1 MAIQGRTL
9 RGDTGRQRTDV
20 TAGLSRLYD
29 AGFHGSGGGRR
40 SRGYHNRGRRPWI
53 AVAGAAVVLALGG
66 AVLATRVN
74 WTTLDVNGI
83 AEGQE
88 LGRKDLAE
96 LSVRVEAS
104 GPAAG
109 EVRVE
114 VNGTEI
120 PVVEARNGEALVTRR
135 KPLVGALKT
144 GNNTLKV
151 TLDGKSILGGEQVER
166 TFSYNPA
173 GPRLMV
179 PAEVLDP
186 ADGQPVTVRG
196 LVDNA
201 AAVTANGQP
210 VTLDPGGAFT
220 LEIPAGLAEFSVDAI
235 DGDGNEERKII
246 SVTPEPAAAKYPE
259 TAAVHVA
266 AGDWANPAIRQ
277 QILDLAE
284 SGRINAVQLD
294 IKDEGGE
301 VGYRSNVALANKIGA
316 DKDYYDPEEAVAE
329 LHALDVRVIGR
340 VVCFLDPA
348 LASWAAENERPDLIV
363 LDGSGSGPLANNYGT
378 AAFTNLASAE
388 VRDYQMDLATEAVS
402 FGFDEILYDYVRR
415 PEGDPSSMRF
425 DGLKTAADVAV
436 ARFVAES
443 NERLE
448 GTGALL
454 GVSVFG
460 IASTRPEQ
468 IAQDIQL
475 MAPHVDY
482 VSPMVYPSH
491 WGPGEFGV
499 ADPVRQ
505 PGAIVRASVDDFHRV
520 VAGSGA
526 AVVAWL
532 QDFDSGDVLYDTE
545 KVSAQIDATLATGS
559 PGFLLWNPVSEYT
572 IDALSPL
579 AD

>member
-1 MAIQGRTL
+1 MAIQGRAL
-9 RGDTGRQRTDV
+9 RDTARQRTDV

-40 SRGYHNRGRRPWI
+40 SRGYSSRSRRPWI
-53 AVAGAAVVLALGG
+53 AVVGAAVVIAVGG
-66 AVLATRVN
+66 AALATRVN
-74 WTTLDVNGI
+74 WTTLDVKGI
-83 AEGQE
+83 ADGQE
-88 LGRKDLAE
+88 VGRKDLAK
-96 LSVRVEAS
+96 LSVRIESS

-109 EVRVE
+109 DVRVE
-114 VNGTEI
+114 LNGSSI
-120 PVVEARNGEALVTRR
+120 PVVESKDGEALVTRR
-135 KPLVGALKT
+135 KPLVRAIKT

-151 TLDGKSILGGEQVER
+151 TLDGRAVLGGEQEER

-179 PAEVLDP
+179 PAQVLDP
-186 ADGQPVTVRG
+186 ADGQPVSVRG
-196 LVDNA
+196 LVDSA
-201 AAVTANGQP
+201 SSMTANGQP
-210 VTLDPGGAFT
+210 VPLDPGGAFT
-220 LEIPAGLAEFSVDAI
+220 LEVPAGTAEIALEATDA
-235 DGDGNEERKII
+235 DGNTELQSI
-246 SVTPEPAAAKYPE
+246 SVTAAPEPAEYPE
-259 TAAVHVA
+259 TAALHVA
-266 AGDWANPAIRQ
+266 AGDWANPTIRQ
-277 QILDLAE
+277 QVLDLAKA
-284 SGRINAVQLD
+284 GRINAVQLD

-301 VGYRSNVALANKIGA
+301 VGYRTNVSLANKVGA
-316 DKDYYDPEEAVAE
+316 AQDYYDPEEAVAE

-340 VVCFLDPA
+340 VVCFLDPT
-348 LASWAAENERPDLIV
+348 LASWAAENERPDLLV
-363 LDGSGSGPLANNYGT
+363 LDGSGSSPLANDYGT

-388 VRDYQMDLATEAVS
+388 VRDYQMDLSTEAVS

-415 PEGDPSSMRF
+415 PEGDLTSMQF

-443 NERLE
+443 SDRLD
-448 GTGALL
+448 GTEALL

-475 MAPHVDY
+475 LAPHVDY

-491 WGPGEFGV
+491 WGDGEFGV

-505 PGAIVRASVDDFHRV
+505 PGDIVRASVEDFHRV

-526 AVVAWL
+526 AVVPWL
-532 QDFDSGDVLYDTE
+532 QDFDSGDVVYDVQ
-545 KVSAQIDATLATGS
+545 KVSAQIDAARSTGS
-559 PGFLLWNPVSEYT
+559 PGFLLWNPRSQYT
-572 IDALSPL
+572 VDALKPL